1 MYYKWHDQ
9 AKVPAHVDFTLHS
22 SHGRDIFIR
31 EISRKVAKSGV
42 LILTSIQESYYE
54 PPSRRREAS
63 RIEATP

>member
-31 EISRKVAKSGV
+31 EISRKVANIGV
-42 LILTSIQESYYE
+42 RLVTSIQEGCYE